1 MMGFRGRRVTVV
13 GLGIEGVDAVRFFV
27 GKGAHVTVS
36 DAKPPERLARQL
48 ARIEGLPVRLSL
60 GGNDPDVLADSD
72 YLFVSQGVPLD
83 LPGIVQARQRG
94 VPVLSM
100 MALFLELCPGPVVGI
115 TGSNGKTTT
124 TALLGEMFRY
134 EGLPHVVG
142 GNIGVGLLETL
153 PLVRPYTWAVL
164 EISHTQLQLTSRS
177 PHVAAVLN
185 ITPNHLDRF
194 AWDQYR
200 ALKANIVRYQGPGDW
215 AVLGY
220 DCEESKSLAAKV
232 ASRVVF
238 FSVQDIE
245 GEGAFVQRGY
255 AVWRC
260 GGRQRRLFPVST
272 VRLPGHHNLENALAA
287 AAMACVC
294 GISPESIAR
303 AVATFRGVEHRL
315 ELVASAEGIEYY
327 NDSIA
332 TTPERTLAGMR
343 CFDRPLVLLLGG
355 RDKHLPL
362 EELAEEACRRC
373 RAVVFF
379 GESGP
384 KLEEAVA
391 EAAWRLPPEA
401 RPVLVLERDLEGA
414 VAAARRLAR
423 PGDVV
428 LLSPACTSFDAYE
441 NFEERGR
448 HFRALV
454 QSLLREGAP
463 SPT

>member
-1 MMGFRGRRVTVV
+1 MDFRGRRVTVV

-27 GKGAHVTVS
+27 GRGAQVTVS
-36 DAKPPERLARQL
+36 DAKTPEQLAPRLAQ
-48 ARIEGLPVRLSL
+48 IEGLPVRLSL
-60 GGNDPDVLADSD
+60 GGNDPEVLCSSD

-83 LPGIVQARQRG
+83 LPGIAEARRRG
-94 VPVLSM
+94 VPLLSM
-100 MALFLELCPGPVVGI
+100 MGLFLEMCPGVVAGI
-115 TGSNGKTTT
+115 TGSSGKTTT
-124 TALLGEMFRY
+124 TALVGEMFRY

-142 GNIGVGLLETL
+142 GNIGVGLLDL
-153 PLVRPYTWAVL
+153 LSRIRPYTWVVL
-164 EISHTQLQLTSRS
+164 EISHTQLQLTRHS

-194 AWDQYR
+194 TWDQYR
-200 ALKANIVRYQGPGDW
+200 ELKANIVRYQGPGDW

-220 DCEESKSLAAKV
+220 DCAESRALAERV
-232 ASRVVF
+232 ASRPIF
-238 FSVQDIE
+238 FSLEDVE
-245 GEGAFVQRGY
+245 GEGVFVRDGQ

-260 GGRQRRLFPVST
+260 GGRRRRLFPLSA
-272 VRLPGHHNLENALAA
+272 VRLRGQHNRQNALAA
-287 AAMACVC
+287 AAVACAC
-294 GISPESIAR
+294 GLSPESIAR

-315 ELVASAEGIEYY
+315 ELVATAGGVEYY

-343 CFDRPLVLLLGG
+343 CFDQPLVLLLGG

-362 EELAEEACRRC
+362 DELAEEACRRC

-384 KLEEAVA
+384 KLREAVEKAAEGLPHDRRPALVSARDLEEAVA
-391 EAAWRLPPEA
+391 AAH
-401 RPVLVLERDLEGA
+401 
-414 VAAARRLAR
+414 RLAR

-454 QSLLREGAP
+454 HALVGEGLP

>member
-1 MMGFRGRRVTVV
+1 MDFRGRRVTVV

-27 GKGAHVTVS
+27 GRGAHVTVS
-36 DAKPPERLARQL
+36 DAKTAQQLSARLAQ
-48 ARIEGLPVRLSL
+48 IEGLPVRLSL

-83 LPGIVQARQRG
+83 LPGIEAARQRG
-94 VPVLSM
+94 VPLLSM
-100 MALFLELCPGPVVGI
+100 MGLFLEMCPGPVAGI
-115 TGSNGKTTT
+115 TGSSGKTTT
-124 TALLGEMFRY
+124 TALVGEMFRY
-134 EGLPHVVG
+134 EGLPHLVG
-142 GNIGVGLLETL
+142 GNIGVGLLQLL
-153 PLVRPYTWAVL
+153 PRVRPYTWVVL
-164 EISHTQLQLTSRS
+164 EISHTQLQLTCQS

-194 AWDQYR
+194 TWEQYR
-200 ALKANIVRYQGPGDW
+200 GLKANIVRYQGPGDW

-220 DCEESKSLAAKV
+220 DCAESRALADRV
-232 ASRVVF
+232 ASRVLF
-238 FSVQDIE
+238 FSLADAE
-245 GEGAFVQRGY
+245 GEGVFARDGQ

-260 GGRQRRLFPVST
+260 GGRQRRLFPLSA
-272 VRLPGHHNLENALAA
+272 VRLRGQHNLQNALAA
-287 AAMACVC
+287 AAVACAC
-294 GISPESIAR
+294 GLSSESIAR

-315 ELVASAEGIEYY
+315 EHVATLGGVEFY

-343 CFDRPLVLLLGG
+343 CFDQPLVLLLGG

-373 RAVVFF
+373 RGVVFF
-379 GESGP
+379 GESAP
-384 KLEEAVA
+384 KLWEAVEAAAATLLPQARPALASARDLEEAVA
-391 EAAWRLPPEA
+391 AAW
-401 RPVLVLERDLEGA
+401 
-414 VAAARRLAR
+414 RLAR

-454 QSLLREGAP
+454 QALAKEGTP

>member
-1 MMGFRGRRVTVV
+1 MDFRGRRVTVV

-27 GKGAHVTVS
+27 GRGAHVTVS
-36 DAKPPERLARQL
+36 DAKGADQLGRRLAQ
-48 ARIEGLPVRLSL
+48 IQGLPVRLSL
-60 GGNDPDVLADSD
+60 GGNDPQVLCEAD
-72 YLFVSQGVPLD
+72 YLFVSQGVPLE
-83 LPGIVQARQRG
+83 LPGIVEARRRG
-94 VPVLSM
+94 VPLLSM
-100 MALFLELCPGPVVGI
+100 LGLFLEMCPGPVAGI
-115 TGSNGKTTT
+115 TGSSGKTTT

-142 GNIGVGLLETL
+142 GNIGVGLLELL
-153 PLVRPYTWAVL
+153 PRVRPYTWVVL
-164 EISHTQLQLTSRS
+164 EISHTQLQLTGHS

-194 AWDQYR
+194 SWEQYR
-200 ALKANIVRYQGPGDW
+200 ALKANILRYQGPGDW

-220 DCEESKSLAAKV
+220 DCAESRALADRV
-232 ASRVVF
+232 ASRVLF
-238 FSVQDIE
+238 FSLGEAE
-245 GEGAFVQRGY
+245 GDGVFARDGQ
-255 AVWRC
+255 ALWRC
-260 GGRQRRLFPVST
+260 GRRQRRLFPLAA
-272 VRLPGHHNLENALAA
+272 VRLRGQHNLQNALAA
-287 AAMACVC
+287 AAMACAC
-294 GISPESIAR
+294 GLSPESIAR

-315 ELVASAEGIEYY
+315 EPVATVGGVQFY

-332 TTPERTLAGMR
+332 TTPERTLAGLR
-343 CFDRPLVLLLGG
+343 CFDQPLVLLLGG

-362 EELAEEACRRC
+362 AELAEEACRRC
-373 RAVVFF
+373 RGVVFF

-384 KLEEAVA
+384 KLQEAVAAAASRLPPEQRPALVPARDLEEAVA
-391 EAAWRLPPEA
+391 AAWA
-401 RPVLVLERDLEGA
+401 
-414 VAAARRLAR
+414 LAR

-454 QSLLREGAP
+454 EALAKEGLP